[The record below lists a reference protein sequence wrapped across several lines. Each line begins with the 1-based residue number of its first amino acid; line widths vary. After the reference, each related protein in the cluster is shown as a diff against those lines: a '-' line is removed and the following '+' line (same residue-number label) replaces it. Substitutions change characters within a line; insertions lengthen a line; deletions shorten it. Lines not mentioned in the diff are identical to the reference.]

1 MKISC
6 SWLYAIAKHGYP
18 PSMPD
23 LHAALQDIAGLGFT
37 SVELAGI
44 REDNLR
50 AVHADHAALKRRCAD
65 LGLTVASFR
74 PVLPDL
80 VHSDK
85 GRRFQ
90 ALDLFK
96 LAVETAKALGC
107 ESITTVSYPP
117 PVPFEGDTPYVDGPT
132 FGQTYRVRVDPAFRW
147 EDVWGWLVDSLGAC
161 ADEAERS
168 DLRFSLEPRAGE
180 LISNTDAMLRLMDA
194 VEADN
199 FGAVLDT
206 AHLHAQKELLP
217 LSVEKLGGRIHAVHA
232 ADNDGLS
239 NLHLAPGRGT
249 VDWDGVF
256 HALQKQGFSGYVAVD
271 VGDVPDVD
279 AQYKDA
285 KAFLESLAARLNA

>member
-6 SWLYAIAKHGYP
+6 SWLYAITKHAYP
-18 PSMPD
+18 PSIPD

-44 REDNLR
+44 GEENLR
-50 AVHADHAALKRRCAD
+50 AIHGEQAALKQRCAD
-65 LGLTVASFR
+65 LGMSVVSFR

-85 GRRFQ
+85 SRRFQ

-96 LAVETAKALGC
+96 LAVEVAKSFGC
-107 ESITTVSYPP
+107 EAIQTVSYPP
-117 PVPFEGDTPYVDGPT
+117 PIPFEGPAPYVDGPA
-132 FGQTYRVRVDPAFRW
+132 FGQAYRVQVDPGFRW

-168 DLRFSLEPRAGE
+168 DLRFSLEPRVGE
-180 LISNTDAMLRLMDA
+180 LISNTDALLRLMDA
-194 VEADN
+194 VDADN

-206 AHLHAQKELLP
+206 GHLHAQKELLP
-217 LSVEKLGGRIHAVHA
+217 LSVEKLGARIHAVHA
-232 ADNDGLS
+232 ADNDGHA

-249 VDWDGVF
+249 VDWEGMF
-256 HALQKQGFSGYVAVD
+256 RALQKQGFSGYVAVD
-271 VGDVPDVD
+271 VEGGPEVD

-285 KAFLESLAARLNA
+285 KAFLESLGARLNA